1 MPGLAQWWRARA
13 FCQNLARLV
22 MACHV
27 HSTRKLIETYI
38 YIYLLLLYFIV
49 FDSNRI
55 KFWNNMNALLYTLL
69 SVPLA
74 PMAPSHMSDR
84 FSSKA
89 ALCRGI
95 SAHCWSS
102 SYYYSAAKV
111 CGDIKSCA
119 IFRSSHFCTNFSRVD
134 QIFDD
139 FSDTL
144 LLNSIFYDL
153 LFAQLSHFWPHPA
166 FGIKKCKFSRKTL
179 KVVENRAQ

>member
-1 MPGLAQWWRARA
+1 MPELAQWWRARA
-13 FCQNLARLV
+13 FAKNLAHLV

-38 YIYLLLLYFIV
+38 YNYLLLLYFII

-55 KFWNNMNALLYTLL
+55 KSWNNMNALLYTLL

-134 QIFDD
+134 QIFDHFLTS
-139 FSDTL
+139 FSWTVYL
-144 LLNSIFYDL
+144 TTFYLHNSVIFDPIL
-153 LFAQLSHFWPHPA
+153 PSASKNANF
-166 FGIKKCKFSRKTL
+166 
-179 KVVENRAQ
+179 